1 MIGVGYARK
10 TLIRQRTVLLCAVAA
25 VLCFWSSLW
34 IFFNWQVASIIVLA
48 PATLLAIL
56 VINAGENSEINYIE
70 KIFNGHSWLLWS
82 GHFIEHQRMP
92 EDEYAAVNPNPQNV
106 IQVGHFV
113 HVARSRRDL
122 MLLKLSLGDYL

>member
-1 MIGVGYARK
+1 MFA
-10 TLIRQRTVLLCAVAA
+10 AVAA
-25 VLCFWSSLW
+25 TICFWLSLC
-34 IFFNWQVASIIVLA
+34 IFFNWQIASIIGLA
-48 PATLLAIL
+48 PATLLVLL

-70 KIFNGHSWLLWS
+70 KIFNGHPWLLWS

-92 EDEYAAVNPNPQNV
+92 EDEYQAVNPNPQNV

-113 HVARSRRDL
+113 HVARSKRDL